1 MAKIP
6 SIKPFNITQY
16 AKRNKFNVSNSM
28 NMSDGSK
35 IYFLS
40 GVNKLQCLNI
50 SKEGNLIGANCA
62 QGSVHVLMDTIMNVL
77 RKIQ

>member
-1 MAKIP
+1 
-6 SIKPFNITQY
+6 
-16 AKRNKFNVSNSM
+16 M